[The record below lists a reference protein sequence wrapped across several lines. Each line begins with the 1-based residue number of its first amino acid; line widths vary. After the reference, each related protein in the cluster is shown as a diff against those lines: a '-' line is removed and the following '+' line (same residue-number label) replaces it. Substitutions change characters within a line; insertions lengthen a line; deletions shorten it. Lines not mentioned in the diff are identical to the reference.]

1 MRGGTHRREQVPDYT
16 RSEQVSSTPA
26 AAFEYLANH
35 NNLPK
40 YVATM
45 VMAHAAAGEKL
56 RVAADVQGRH
66 EEGEGWFRTDA
77 AAGRIEW
84 GSADNPNYTGSL
96 VITGA
101 DSSCTVTI
109 KISTDREG
117 EKGEPEEIER
127 ALAETTNNI
136 KRLLGSP

>member
-1 MRGGTHRREQVPDYT
+1 MPDYT
-16 RSEQVSSTPA
+16 LSEQVSSSPA

-35 NNLPK
+35 KNLPK

-45 VMAHAAAGEKL
+45 VMVHPVAGDKL

-66 EEGEGWFRTDA
+66 EEGEGWFRTDP

-84 GSADNPNYTGSL
+84 GSADNPHYAGSL
-96 VITGA
+96 VIAGG

-117 EKGEPEEIER
+117 EEGEPEEIER
-127 ALAETTNNI
+127 ALAETTSNI
-136 KRLLGSP
+136 KRLLESP

>member
-1 MRGGTHRREQVPDYT
+1 MPEYT
-16 RSEQVSSTPA
+16 RSEAVSSSPG
-26 AAFEYLANH
+26 AAFEYLANPS
-35 NNLPK
+35 NLPT

-45 VMAHAAAGEKL
+45 VMAHPAAEGKL

-66 EEGEGWFRTDA
+66 EEGEGSFRTDA

-84 GSADNPNYTGSL
+84 GSTDNPAYTGSL
-96 VITGA
+96 EISGG
-101 DSSCTVTI
+101 DNSCTVTI

-127 ALAETTNNI
+127 ALAETTANI
-136 KRLLGSP
+136 KRLLERP